1 MILPR
6 LVRCLDF
13 TTMVPNLNIIG
24 AMKAN
29 NVMYISMD
37 IVANLQH
44 LATLYFGEIK
54 PLFFTTVG
62 PAQAEGEPLIG
73 PMNRLK
79 ISTYCLQPRLLKY
92 RVHSRLSTVLLAT

>member
-1 MILPR
+1 MISPR

-13 TTMVPNLNIIG
+13 TTRVPKLNIIG
-24 AMKAN
+24 AMKAS
-29 NVMYISMD
+29 NVMYFSMD

-44 LATLYFGEIK
+44 LATLYLGEIK

-73 PMNRLK
+73 DMNTPR
-79 ISTYCLQPRLLKY
+79 ISTYCLQPR
-92 RVHSRLSTVLLAT
+92 